1 MNYHDIVKDDM
12 LNGEGLRV
20 TLFVAGCSHYC
31 KNCQN
36 PETWDKNS
44 GIKFDA
50 DAVKEIEEELNKEYI
65 SGITLSGGD
74 PLFIEN
80 RETITELCKYI
91 KNKYPDKTIWVYTG
105 YKYEEI
111 SDLEIMNYIDILV
124 DGEYQDDKHD
134 IELKWCGSTN
144 QRIIDIKST
153 LKSGEIILY
162 KD

>member
-1 MNYHDIVKDDM
+1 MNYHNITHDDM

-20 TLFVAGCSHYC
+20 VLWVSGCSHCC

-80 RETITELCKYI
+80 RETVTELCKYI
-91 KNKYPDKTIWVYTG
+91 KNKYPNKTIWVYTG
-105 YKYEEI
+105 YSYEDI

-124 DGEYQDDKHD
+124 DGEYQDNNRN

-144 QRIIDIKST
+144 QRIIDVKSS
-153 LKSGEIILY
+153 KVRFNVSLY
-162 KD
+162 N

>member
-1 MNYHDIVKDDM
+1 MNYHNITHDDM

-20 TLFVAGCSHYC
+20 VLWVSGCLHHC

-124 DGEYQDDKHD
+124 DGEYQDNNRN

-144 QRIIDIKST
+144 QRIIDVKSS
-153 LKSGEIILY
+153 KEKHNILLY
-162 KD
+162 

>member
-20 TLFVAGCSHYC
+20 TLFVAGCSHHC

-44 GIKFDA
+44 GIKFDINA
-50 DAVKEIEEELNKEYI
+50 FKEIEEELNKEYI

-80 RETITELCKYI
+80 RETVTELCKHI

-124 DGEYQDDKHD
+124 DGEYQDDKRD

-144 QRIIDIKST
+144 QRIIDIKSS
-153 LKSGEIILY
+153 KHNILY
-162 KD
+162 